1 MTAPKGP
8 TGHTYDLV
16 QRAQIVCL
24 KQYTN
29 KTNDEI
35 SQITGADP
43 SQIKRFNKQAIVRG
57 FDKDGPLLSEH
68 LENEKRPEVYSKAK
82 DPGVIKDIIDHG
94 RNCRATRTRSL
105 IQMPLKVTVD

>member
-1 MTAPKGP
+1 VAPKGP

-43 SQIKRFNKQAIVRG
+43 SQIKRFNKQATVRG
-57 FDKDGPLLSEH
+57 FDEDGPLLTEH

-82 DPGVIKDIIDHG
+82 DPGVIKNITDHA
-94 RNCRATRTRSL
+94 RKSRTTRTRSL